1 MIYLFNLNKILTLLL
16 KSAIIY
22 QISDHP
28 FKDFIMETKYLE
40 EIHFTTDFSQSK
52 ATALEIAHFL
62 EKLDDL
68 VKADTRLKAIDGC
81 FGFYYPDDVESGI
94 EDNRAELLSIISLS
108 SSMSFK
114 ALTDDWF
121 SNKSSQYYQ
130 LISQCNGLKIE
141 IYCSEFSY
149 LDKQFVRHEYNIL
162 VTPTGISFQKANET
176 LIGQELPDDYVSIE
190 VGYNTTEAIDEN
202 GRYVCRFPNKLNLH
216 NLLR

>member
-28 FKDFIMETKYLE
+28 FKDFIMETKYLQ

-121 SNKSSQYYQ
+121 SNKSS
-130 LISQCNGLKIE
+130 
-141 IYCSEFSY
+141 
-149 LDKQFVRHEYNIL
+149 
-162 VTPTGISFQKANET
+162 
-176 LIGQELPDDYVSIE
+176 
-190 VGYNTTEAIDEN
+190 
-202 GRYVCRFPNKLNLH
+202 
-216 NLLR
+216 

>member
-1 MIYLFNLNKILTLLL
+1 MERQYL
-16 KSAIIY
+16 
-22 QISDHP
+22 QD
-28 FKDFIMETKYLE
+28 
-40 EIHFTTDFSQSK
+40 IHFTTNFSQSK

-68 VKADTRLKAIDGC
+68 VKEDDRLKAVDGC
-81 FGFYYPDDVESGI
+81 LGFYYPDDVESGI

-114 ALTDDWF
+114 ALIDNWF
-121 SNKSSQYYQ
+121 NDKSSKYYQ
-130 LISQCNGLKIE
+130 LISQFNGLKIE

-149 LDKQFVRHEYNIL
+149 LDKQFVRHEYDIL

-176 LIGQELPDDYVSIE
+176 LIGQKLPDDYVIIE

-202 GRYVCRFPNKLNLH
+202 GKYVCKFPNKLNLH

>member
-1 MIYLFNLNKILTLLL
+1 MERQYL
-16 KSAIIY
+16 
-22 QISDHP
+22 QD
-28 FKDFIMETKYLE
+28 
-40 EIHFTTDFSQSK
+40 IHFTTDFSQSK

-68 VKADTRLKAIDGC
+68 VKEDARLKAVDGC
-81 FGFYYPDDVESGI
+81 FGFYYSDAVESGI

-108 SSMSFK
+108 SMNFK
-114 ALTDDWF
+114 TLINDWF
-121 SNKSSQYYQ
+121 NDKSSKYYQ
-130 LISQCNGLKIE
+130 LISQFNGLKIE
-141 IYCSEFSY
+141 FYCSEFSY